1 MNNTRLNTA
10 VIGVGHIGKEHA
22 RIYAAMP
29 EVNLCGV
36 VDTNRARGEAV
47 ADRCNTK
54 YYSSCKEII
63 NKIDAASVVVP
74 TTHHYEIAKELISN
88 GINVLVEKPMTGTI
102 SEAEELIRLS
112 REKGAVL
119 QAGYIERF
127 NPALEAIQKLD
138 TSLKFIECHR
148 LSPFTFRSADIGV
161 VLDLMIHDIDIILS
175 LSKSK
180 IKKIDAVGVNVLS
193 NREDIA
199 NARIQ
204 FEDGCV
210 ANITASRV
218 SFVPMRKIRLFS
230 ENSYISLDY
239 QKQEAIIY
247 KKSPD
252 LTLKSIN
259 VENTDM
265 ESIKDLKNFVFGDL
279 LKIEQIKMDNEEPLK
294 RELESFVSCVRN
306 SEDSVVPGEEGIK
319 AIKTAAIIED
329 EIRKSLRLSNLNQ
342 PEGVV

>member
-1 MNNTRLNTA
+1 MDSRRLNIA
-10 VIGVGHIGKEHA
+10 VIGVGHLGKEHA
-22 RIYAAMP
+22 RIYAEMP

-36 VDTNRARGEAV
+36 VDTDRVMGEAV
-47 ADRCNTK
+47 AKRCNTK
-54 YYSSCKEII
+54 YFSSCQEVIGE
-63 NKIDAASVVVP
+63 IDAASVVVP
-74 TTHHYEIAKELISN
+74 TKYHYAIAKELISN
-88 GINVLVEKPMTGTI
+88 GINILVEKPMTGTI
-102 SEAEELIRLS
+102 NEAEELIRLS
-112 REKGAVL
+112 RENGSVL

-127 NPALEAIQKLD
+127 NPALQAIKKLD

-180 IKKIDAVGVNVLS
+180 VKKIDAVGVNVIS

-204 FEDGCV
+204 FENGCV

-230 ENSYISLDY
+230 EDSYISLDY

-247 KKSPD
+247 RKSPQ
-252 LTLKSIN
+252 LTLKSLN
-259 VENTDM
+259 VEDTDVS
-265 ESIKDLKNFVFGDL
+265 SIKDLKNFVFGDL

-294 RELESFVSCVRN
+294 KELESFVSCVRN
-306 SEDSVVPGEEGIK
+306 SENSVVPGEEGIK
-319 AIKTAAIIED
+319 AIKTATIIED
-329 EIRKSLRLSNLNQ
+329 EIRKNLKSSNLNQ
-342 PEGVV
+342 SEGKV

>member
-1 MNNTRLNTA
+1 MDKRILNIA

-22 RIYAAMP
+22 RIYADMP

-36 VDTNRARGEAV
+36 VDTDSVQGEAV
-47 ADRCNTK
+47 AKRCKTK
-54 YYSSCKEII
+54 YYRSCKEII
-63 NKIDAASVVVP
+63 NEIDAASVVVP
-74 TTHHYEIAKELISN
+74 TKYHYKIAKELISN
-88 GINVLVEKPMTGTI
+88 GINILVEKPMTGTI
-102 SEAEELIRLS
+102 PEAEDLIRLS
-112 REKGAVL
+112 REHGSVL

-127 NPALEAIQKLD
+127 NPALQAIKKLD

-175 LSKSK
+175 LVKSK
-180 IKKIDAVGVNVLS
+180 VKKIDAVGVNVIS

-204 FEDGCV
+204 FENGCV

-218 SFVPMRKIRLFS
+218 SLVPMRKIRLFS
-230 ENSYISLDY
+230 EDSYISLDY

-247 KKSPD
+247 RKSPQ

-259 VENTDM
+259 VEDTDVS
-265 ESIKDLKNFVFGDL
+265 SIKDLKNFVFGDL
-279 LKIEQIKMDNEEPLK
+279 LKIEKIKMDNEEPLK
-294 RELESFVSCVRN
+294 KELESFVKCVRN
-306 SEDSVVPGEEGIK
+306 SENSVVPGEEGIK
-319 AIKTAAIIED
+319 AIKIATIIEG
-329 EIRKSLRLSNLNQ
+329 EIRKNLKSSNLNQ
-342 PEGVV
+342 SGGKV

>member
-1 MNNTRLNTA
+1 MDKKRLNIA

-22 RIYAAMP
+22 RIYADMS

-36 VDTNRARGEAV
+36 VDTDSVQGEAV
-47 ADRCNTK
+47 AKRCKTK
-54 YYSSCKEII
+54 YYRSCKEII
-63 NKIDAASVVVP
+63 NEIDAASVVVP
-74 TTHHYEIAKELISN
+74 TKYHYEIAKELISN

-102 SEAEELIRLS
+102 PEAEDLIRLS
-112 REKGAVL
+112 REKGSVL

-127 NPALEAIQKLD
+127 NPALKAIQKLD

-180 IKKIDAVGVNVLS
+180 VKKIDAVGVNVIS

-204 FEDGCV
+204 FENGCV

-218 SFVPMRKIRLFS
+218 SLVPMRKIRLFS
-230 ENSYISLDY
+230 EDSYISLDY

-247 KKSPD
+247 RKSPQ

-259 VENTDM
+259 VEDTDIS
-265 ESIKDLKNFVFGDL
+265 SIKDLKNFVFGDL

-294 RELESFVSCVRN
+294 KELEAFVNSVRN
-306 SEDSVVPGEEGIK
+306 SENSVVPGEEGIK
-319 AIKTAAIIED
+319 AIKTAAIIEE
-329 EIRKSLRLSNLNQ
+329 EIRKNLKSSNLNQ
-342 PEGVV
+342 SEGKV